1 MTLSFYLVGPN
12 RCVLFTISCFKSE
25 MWFMEVIKA
34 CMPAQRKVIKAF
46 ILLWIKAEIIFMV
59 EKS

>member
-1 MTLSFYLVGPN
+1 
-12 RCVLFTISCFKSE
+12 
-25 MWFMEVIKA
+25 MEVIKACMPAQRKVIKA